1 MCQPP
6 RDKRPLFCCF
16 RPFLSYLASC
26 WKNDPEYAHFL
37 CFPAAAC
44 VHVSLFPTALC
55 LGFRCQQQ
63 RRKVNL
69 GLEAAPESECFL
81 SSLRSFILASFNA
94 LQSKQL
100 HDMERARGGTTHSCT
115 VNALDPL
122 LIACPD
128 TVYLGL
134 NFGAKATKTQAIT
147 STTRKSFF
155 AVIFNKFKAWVMV
168 FL

>member
-16 RPFLSYLASC
+16 RPSLSYLASC

-44 VHVSLFPTALC
+44 VHVSLFPAALC

-69 GLEAAPESECFL
+69 GLEAAPESDCFL
-81 SSLRSFILASFNA
+81 SSLRSFISASFNA
-94 LQSKQL
+94 HQSKQL
-100 HDMERARGGTTHSCT
+100 HDMERARGELHHCT

-128 TVYLGL
+128 KVYLGL
-134 NFGAKATKTQAIT
+134 NFGAKTTKTQVHSNYTQIFVC
-147 STTRKSFF
+147 SIIFF
-155 AVIFNKFKAWVMV
+155 
-168 FL
+168 